1 MSGVCSDIH
10 MNYIIFALT
19 LFIISIIIMIMKS
32 LRIPMSIR
40 KAEEMIASGDYSGA
54 GEIVKLILNKK
65 KDHPPAR
72 YIKARIL
79 IQQSQ
84 YILAISELNS
94 ILTLPDFKK
103 YISELE
109 IHYHLAEL
117 YNLTKNYQKEIEEYK
132 AIISFNPDDIKGH
145 HRLGHAFYQLKSYK
159 NAREHLLKAIL
170 LDPSLSD
177 IFLPL
182 GVSCFKISDYQKAE
196 QYLIKAFDLKKES
209 ESQFYLG
216 SIYRMKKDYENAKV
230 MLQNSKDDRRFL
242 TSSLY
247 MLAEIAFEGEDY
259 SEAIDYLE
267 KGLHSLKEKDEE
279 SLAYRYLL
287 AESYENENKIK
298 EAVHHW
304 SKIEV
309 ENPNYRS
316 TKIKLEA
323 YREILENNSLMQFF
337 QTSLEELQP
346 YIRDMIAGLNFNIVN
361 AEKISMNEYQYKTY
375 NIKRINDPPMLVCFY
390 KTTREI
396 SEGQIIDFYKR
407 INNEKCKGGIFI
419 TTSRFSLRAKSSA
432 ASKMIDLYDSEFVS
446 KAMEKIH
453 ARKKG
458 QK

>member
-1 MSGVCSDIH
+1 

-19 LFIISIIIMIMKS
+19 LVIISISIMILKS

-40 KAEEMIASGDYSGA
+40 RAEEFIAEGNYSGA
-54 GEIVKLILNKK
+54 SEIVKIVLNKK
-65 KDHPPAR
+65 KDYPPAR

-79 IQQSQ
+79 IIQSQ

-94 ILTLPDFKK
+94 ILTLPDFSK

-109 IHYHLAEL
+109 IHSHLAEL

-132 AIISFNPDDIKGH
+132 AILSFNPDDIKAN

-159 NAREHLLKAIL
+159 NAREYLLKTAIL
-170 LDPSLSD
+170 DPGTTD
-177 IFLPL
+177 VFLPL

-196 QYLIKAFDLKKES
+196 QYLLKAFELKKDS

-216 SIYRMKKDYENAKV
+216 SIYKMKKDYENAV
-230 MLQNSKDDRRFL
+230 IMLENSKNDRRFL
-242 TSSLY
+242 TGSLY
-247 MLAEIAFEGEDY
+247 MLAEMSFENEDY
-259 SEAIDYLE
+259 NVAIEYLE
-267 KGLHSLKEKDEE
+267 KGLNSLKEKDEE

-287 AESYENENKIK
+287 AECYENENKIK

-323 YREILENNSLMQFF
+323 YRTILDNANMMQFF

-361 AEKISMNEYQYKTY
+361 AEKLSMNEYLYKTY
-375 NIKRINDPPMLVCFY
+375 NIKRINDPPMLVCFH

-407 INNEKCKGGIFI
+407 INNEKCKGGIYI
-419 TTSRFSLRAKSSA
+419 TTSKFSLRAKSSA
-432 ASKMIDLYDSEFVS
+432 SSKMIDLYEGDFVS
-446 KAMEKIH
+446 RAMEKIN

>member
-1 MSGVCSDIH
+1 

-19 LFIISIIIMIMKS
+19 LVIISISIMILKS

-40 KAEEMIASGDYSGA
+40 KAEDFIGQGDYSSA
-54 GEIVKLILNKK
+54 SEIVKIVLNKK
-65 KDHPPAR
+65 KDYPPAR

-79 IQQSQ
+79 INQSQ

-94 ILTLPDFKK
+94 ILALSDFSK

-132 AIISFNPDDIKGH
+132 AILSFNPDDIKGN
-145 HRLGHAFYQLKSYK
+145 HRLGHAFYQLKNYK
-159 NAREHLLKAIL
+159 NAREHLLKAVI
-170 LDPSLSD
+170 LDPASTD
-177 IFLPL
+177 NYLPL
-182 GVSCFKISDYQKAE
+182 GVSCYKVSDYQKAE
-196 QYLIKAFDLKKES
+196 QYLLKAFEFKKDN

-216 SIYRMKKDYENAKV
+216 SIYKMKKDYENAGK
-230 MLQNSKDDRRFL
+230 MLENAKNDRRFL
-242 TSSLY
+242 TGSLY
-247 MLAEIAFEGEDY
+247 MLAEMSFENEDFAT
-259 SEAIDYLE
+259 AIEYLE
-267 KGLHSLKEKDEE
+267 KGLNSLKENDEE

-287 AESYENENKIK
+287 AECYENENKIK

-304 SKIEV
+304 SKIET

-316 TKIKLEA
+316 TRIKLEA
-323 YREILENNSLMQFF
+323 YRSILDNANLMQFF

-361 AEKISMNEYQYKTY
+361 AERLATNEYLYKTY
-375 NIKRINDPPMLVCFY
+375 NIKRINDPPMLVYFN

-407 INNEKCKGGIFI
+407 INNEKCKGGIYI
-419 TTSRFSLRAKSSA
+419 TTSKFSLRAKSSA
-432 ASKMIDLYDSEFVS
+432 SSKMIELYEGDFVS
-446 KAMEKIH
+446 RAMEKIN
-453 ARKKG
+453 ARKKVL
-458 QK
+458 K